1 MMNTNK
7 LKSLIIVGGGSA
19 GWITALYLQQYF
31 NQRQQ
36 HINIT
41 VLESE
46 HQGPIGVGEATVH
59 SIRFLFSALGLDESE
74 LMQRTNATLKL
85 GILFRNWMQP
95 SAGKQHEYFHP
106 FEQQNM
112 QGNYD
117 LASEWMIGEH
127 YRHQRYDQGVCL
139 SSLLAQIERSPK
151 TSQHNHYQ
159 GFLPYAYHLDAVLLG
174 QYLREK
180 GIERGIKHGFET
192 VTEVHC
198 DAGKIKSITT
208 NVGQHQADFFVDC
221 SGFKGL
227 LINALKQDNWLSF
240 KRELPCDKAVAIQT
254 DYPSGYTPKP
264 YTTAT
269 ALDNGWAWQI
279 DLVNRRGNGY
289 VYDSDKITP
298 EAAEQ
303 ELRAFLGPA
312 SSDRKALHLD
322 MHVGRRKECWVGNC
336 VAIGLSAGFI
346 EPLESTGLHLI
357 NVGARLFATHYSN
370 QHTTQSLRDSYNKS
384 MAGVFE
390 DLKQFIVL
398 HYCLTN
404 RTDTAFWQQAGDSAK
419 LQPDLAEKLTLWK
432 HKICEFMDLAGGYS
446 TTFNDENYRYVL
458 YGMQHYPNLHLDVD
472 SQSNQQLFYAVKHKA
487 RELSARTIP
496 HSMFLE
502 ALHQKPLFEDAK
514 PHLPGGSNV

>member
-1 MMNTNK
+1 MMNANK
-7 LKSLIIVGGGSA
+7 PKSLIIVGGGSA
-19 GWITALYLQQYF
+19 GWITALYLQKYF

-36 HINIT
+36 HIQIT

-74 LMQRTNATLKL
+74 LMQKTNATLKL
-85 GILFRNWMQP
+85 GIMFRNWMQP
-95 SAGKQHEYFHP
+95 IAGKQHEYFHP

-117 LASEWMIGEH
+117 LASEWMLGEN

-151 TSQHNHYQ
+151 TSQHKDYQ

-174 QYLREK
+174 QYLKEK
-180 GIERGIKHGFET
+180 GIEHGIKHGFET
-192 VTEVHC
+192 VTDVHC
-198 DAGKIKSITT
+198 EAQEIKSITT
-208 NVGQHQADFFVDC
+208 NLGEHRADFFVDC

-227 LINALKQDNWLSF
+227 LINALKQDNWISF

-254 DYPSGYTPKP
+254 DYPANYTPKP

-289 VYDSDKITP
+289 VFDSDKISP
-298 EAAEQ
+298 EDAEQ
-303 ELRAFLGPA
+303 ELRNFIGEVGT
-312 SSDRKALHLD
+312 DKKALHLD
-322 MHVGRRKECWVGNC
+322 MHVGRRRESWVGNC

-370 QHTTQSLRDSYNKS
+370 QQTTQSLRDSYNKS

-404 RTDTAFWQQAGDSAK
+404 RSDTEFWRQAGDSAK
-419 LQPDLAEKLTLWK
+419 LQPGLSEKLILWK

-458 YGMQHYPNLHLDVD
+458 YGMQHYPDLQLPVE
-472 SQSNQQLFYAVKHKA
+472 SELNQQLFNSVKNTA
-487 RELSARTIP
+487 RDLSVRSIP
-496 HSMFLE
+496 HSIFLE
-502 ALHQKPLFEDAK
+502 NLHQKTLFDDRVTQAQGE
-514 PHLPGGSNV
+514 SNA